1 MVRKAFLMFSIA
13 LGAAASG
20 AQASD
25 FGPWLVNTGGDLE
38 VVHGPR
44 PANVVG
50 GTHAAISGGGDDMT
64 YQASAGA
71 RTQEPGQIATLIGG
85 GDGAQLVYQQAAP
98 AAGRLLADAQRR

>member
-1 MVRKAFLMFSIA
+1 MVRKAFFMSAIA
-13 LGAAASG
+13 LGAAASST
-20 AQASD
+20 QASH
-25 FGPWLVNTGGDLE
+25 FGPLLVNTGGDLE
-38 VVHGPR
+38 VVYGPL

-71 RTQEPGQIATLIGG
+71 RTQEPGQVATLIGG

-98 AAGRLLADAQRR
+98 AAERLLADARRR